1 MTAYDQNKRFSQ
13 RFGPMLFS
21 NGSLAN
27 YVQQIF
33 KAFEIIGILK
43 FLEKREK
50 QILRKRNIEKWNR
63 FLPYILI
70 EISVNFTIII
80 IIIIIVDLKS
90 KCFYLVFCW
99 RFNGT

>member
-33 KAFEIIGILK
+33 KAFEIIGILNCSWK
-43 FLEKREK
+43 NEKNKYCEIE
-50 QILRKRNIEKWNR
+50 ILRNE
-63 FLPYILI
+63 
-70 EISVNFTIII
+70 T
-80 IIIIIVDLKS
+80 D
-90 KCFYLVFCW
+90 FYRSF
-99 RFNGT
+99 